1 MKVHSSILMILWGS
15 YTGIHS
21 STWPSSSPRSRVQLS
36 LHRWRQR
43 CPPGWRGRS
52 CSWCLWGSW
61 VHHRHRRRTH
71 SCHWSQATL
80 EAAKSKFRITPSHC
94 VIPSYSIMFHNI
106 PWYFNGN
113 SSSLNWKWNLV
124 FSARFFSSITGFAAE
139 WPFSVP
145 APKAF
150 FWRAGCWN
158 RWASSKKGIAYPSL

>member
-106 PWYFNGN
+106 PWYFMAILVLSIGN
-113 SSSLNWKWNLV
+113 EIRFSLQGSSAPSPASRQSGPSASL
-124 FSARFFSSITGFAAE
+124 RQRHFFGGLDVETG
-139 WPFSVP
+139 
-145 APKAF
+145 
-150 FWRAGCWN
+150 GLLL
-158 RWASSKKGIAYPSL
+158 KKG